1 MGDRGGGER
10 RELGLIRAEVLA
22 RPVRLALAAANDD
35 RRRAERG
42 AVSLARAVVGAAGGP
57 VRRSVSPSAIAARP
71 PAPAPSDPASALA
84 TSWLGQSLAL
94 WSTGLGVACR
104 LPPVASGLAL
114 WRAWSELGLSGMASC
129 AGLAARSAELAALA
143 LTGVLDAAT
152 ARRRVADPS

>member
-42 AVSLARAVVGAAGGP
+42 AVSLARAVVGAAGGS
-57 VRRSVSPSAIAARP
+57 VRRPATSSAIAPRP
-71 PAPAPSDPASALA
+71 PAPTPSDPASALA

-114 WRAWSELGLSGMASC
+114 WRAWSELGLSGVASC
-129 AGLAARSAELAALA
+129 MGLAAHSVELASLA
-143 LTGVLDAAT
+143 LVGVIDAAT
-152 ARRRVADPS
+152 VRRRASDPS